1 MISVIFW
8 FVSLLE
14 KCWEVVATVATWW
27 PSVVTS
33 KAAQTLS
40 QPRRSRFA
48 GHALWPTSIPE
59 AQLVESSWPSPC
71 QSESTHD
78 RRFGRSIG
86 WQLHQMVSWK
96 SWRRPLQRGTFPYF
110 SLPRSPGGKKSTVTH
125 PATTPI
131 GPVPAIL
138 VRSWMCY
145 RASSSMQSRWW
156 FRTCVEGLS
165 KIRVPWYT

>member
-110 SLPRSPGGKKSTVTH
+110 SLPRSPRRQEINSD
-125 PATTPI
+125 TPSHYSHWS
-131 GPVPAIL
+131 
-138 VRSWMCY
+138 RSCNFGQVLNVLQGFIKHAKQVMVQNLCWGFV
-145 RASSSMQSRWW
+145 QN
-156 FRTCVEGLS
+156 
-165 KIRVPWYT
+165 